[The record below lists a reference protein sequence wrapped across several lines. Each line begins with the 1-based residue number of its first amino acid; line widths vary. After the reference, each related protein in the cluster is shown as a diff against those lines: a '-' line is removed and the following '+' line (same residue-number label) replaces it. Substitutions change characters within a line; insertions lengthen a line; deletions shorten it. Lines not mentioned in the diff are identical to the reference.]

1 MAHLAILKLSESW
14 RNLILIVYHYMQ
26 KDNENIKI

>member
-14 RNLILIVYHYMQ
+14 RNLKVYHYMQ